1 MGRKKAGLRCDDKGR
16 FSTYS
21 QAREEAASYTRRVVL
36 LLSPMVPYYC
46 HNHEAY
52 HIGHWRSREEIRAY
66 NAMIKNLYRN
76 GNTEQTEHLSHGWA
90 VRRQNKGDRI
100 EV

>member
-1 MGRKKAGLRCDDKGR
+1 MARKKAELRCDDKGR

-21 QAREEAASYTRRVVL
+21 RAREEAASYTRRVVL

-52 HIGHWRSREEIRAY
+52 HIGHWRSREEMRAY
-66 NAMIKNLYRN
+66 MTMIKSLYRK
-76 GNTEQTEHLSHGWA
+76 GIPEQAEHPSYGWNSERPLA
-90 VRRQNKGDRI
+90 A
-100 EV
+100 

>member
-1 MGRKKAGLRCDDKGR
+1 MAKKKAELRCDNKGR

-21 QAREEAASYTRRVVL
+21 QAREVAVSYTRRVVL
-36 LLSPMVPYYC
+36 LLSPMLPYYC

-66 NAMIKNLYRN
+66 NAMIKSLYRN
-76 GNTEQTEHLSHGWA
+76 GNTEQTEHPSYGWGSERPLA
-90 VRRQNKGDRI
+90 A
-100 EV
+100 